1 MYAYTMCTWNDTQ
14 RDRFRWSRERDVRE
28 GRLIMEVEQ
37 RQLERVFFCSVF
49 FCFLKLLLTFPAA
62 TKLPTAVLT

>member
-37 RQLERVFFCSVF
+37 RQLERFFL
-49 FCFLKLLLTFPAA
+49 FCFLLFFKIIIDISCRD
-62 TKLPTAVLT
+62 